1 MTTSTNNTIWAVLQ
15 ECQKQVCETGIAK
28 DQKGHQYKFRG
39 IDQIY
44 NTMAPIFSNAGLT
57 VLPTVT
63 DWSIERLAG
72 ANGKAM
78 FHSKV
83 NVTYKLVSS
92 SGDATEVCAVG
103 EAFDNADKGTG
114 KAMSMAYKYA
124 MFQLFC
130 IPLDAQDT
138 DSVQFSPDEEVIAP
152 EPTPELLAQ
161 RLKTVKAVIDRVRLG
176 KKSADEAITWFD
188 STWVQMPLTDAEK
201 HLFLEAE
208 SEAPEKEVAA

>member
-1 MTTSTNNTIWAVLQ
+1 MTTSTSKTIWAVLQ
-15 ECQKQVCETGIAK
+15 DCQKQVCETGIAK

-44 NTMAPIFSNAGLT
+44 NTMAPIFANAGLT

-63 DWSIERLAG
+63 DWSIERLNG

-83 NVTYKLVSS
+83 SVTYKLVSH
-92 SGDATEVCAVG
+92 SGDATEVTAVG

-138 DSVQFSPDEEVIAP
+138 DSVQYAADEEVIAP
-152 EPTPELLAQ
+152 EFSQEVLNQ
-161 RLKTVKAVIDRVRLG
+161 RKDMLG
-176 KKSADEAITWFD
+176 KVLDKVRAGKNCDEAITWFD
-188 STWVQMPLTDAEK
+188 SKWAQIPLTDAEK
-201 HLFLEAE
+201 HEFLAAA
-208 SEAPEKEVAA
+208 SEAPESEVAA